1 MYEIIIGRTESEKRK
16 IGLEGTVFIG
26 KMYVRMGQITSLSNK
41 VLLDVI
47 NPHIILI
54 CGKRGSGKSYNLAV
68 IAEEI
73 SNLPEEISQNL
84 SVLIL
89 DTMGIFWTMKYANER
104 EEDLLKEWG
113 LRPTKLDKA
122 SIFIPQ
128 GYFDYYKENK
138 FPCDYSFTI
147 SPTELSA
154 LDWCNVFNLGLLD
167 PIGIL
172 ADRII
177 DKLQDE
183 KGKDYDIKDI
193 ISEIKKDTKT
203 EEKVKN
209 GLENL
214 FINADS
220 WGLFDKNATPIKNI
234 IDRGKI
240 SIVDI
245 SIYKDWNVKC
255 LVASL
260 LSKKLLLERMVV
272 RKLEELKDI
281 EKGYSY
287 FFSEETSK
295 KEQMPLVW
303 IFVDEMHEF
312 LPKNK
317 ITPATDAFV
326 QLLREGRQ
334 PGISLVM
341 ATQQPGEIH
350 TDAITQSDVV
360 ISHRITARNDIEALN
375 NIMQT
380 YLAADILR
388 YLNELPKLPGS
399 AIILD
404 DNSERIYPMR
414 VRPRFSWHGGDSPK
428 ALHIKRT
435 ELTELGL

>member
-1 MYEIIIGRTESEKRK
+1 MYEIIIGRTESERRRMG
-16 IGLEGTVFIG
+16 IDGTIFIG
-26 KMYVRMGQITSLSNK
+26 KMYVRMGQTTSLSNK
-41 VLLDVI
+41 VLMDVV

-84 SVLIL
+84 AVLIL
-89 DTMGIFWTMKYANER
+89 DTMGIFWTMKFPNER
-104 EEDLLKEWG
+104 EEDLLKQWD
-113 LRPTKLDKA
+113 LKPTALEKVN
-122 SIFIPQ
+122 IFIPK
-128 GYFDYYKENK
+128 GYFDYYKEQK
-138 FPCDYSFTI
+138 FPCDYPFTI
-147 SPTELSA
+147 SPSELSS
-154 LDWCNVFNLGLLD
+154 LDWCSVFNIGILE

-172 ADRII
+172 SDRVI
-177 DKLQDE
+177 DKLQE
-183 KGKDYDIKDI
+183 TRGKNYDVKDI
-193 ISEIKKDTKT
+193 ISEIKKDVKS

-214 FINADS
+214 FSNADS
-220 WGLFDKNATPIKNI
+220 WGLFDKNATPIKDI
-234 IDRGKI
+234 LDRGKV

-245 SIYKDWNVKC
+245 SIYKDWNVKS

-260 LSKKLLLERMVV
+260 ISKKLLLERMVA

-287 FFSEETSK
+287 FFSEELNK

-303 IFVDEMHEF
+303 ILIDEMHEF
-312 LPKNK
+312 LPRNK
-317 ITPATDAFV
+317 VTPATDAFV

-350 TDAITQSDVV
+350 MDAITQSDIV
-360 ISHRITARNDIEALN
+360 ISHRITARNDIESLN

-380 YLAADILR
+380 YLATDILR
-388 YLNELPKLPGS
+388 YLNELPRIAGS

-404 DNSERIYPMR
+404 DNSERIYPIK
-414 VRPRFSWHGGDSPK
+414 VRPRFSWHGGESPK
-428 ALHIKRT
+428 ALHVKRE
-435 ELTELGL
+435 ELVELGL